1 MADENIY
8 KSFMSETS
16 METTNREFYC
26 EKSGIP
32 NLKAFE
38 VFTESIDFDDK
49 YYLTCVNIDLRAIN
63 KAEGYASGSRVMRKF
78 FLALEELG
86 VYVFRIQGEKF
97 NILCKEDK
105 KEELKKF
112 LDEDNS
118 DKYKVYYGMPEEPY
132 SLFTC
137 DDLVEEGKRL
147 MYADKKKKGGLGDE
161 NTTDFL
167 VGNKGN
173 TPADLQETE
182 FHKYISTMWF
192 TKAKITVLE
201 PFKEVMLY
209 IYVTDFKPPYQSL
222 PLLVVVDD
230 LLEYRVFTATNV
242 ELTIEEIGF
251 RVNARFDKQGR
262 LQTAIFP
269 DGKGAK
275 NCKIEFTEKHEGV
288 SIPSNFGKRV
298 GKNEIYPIKQNIN
311 GVCDY
316 VLLTKD
322 GAELNDTGLV
332 DINGE
337 KYGVY
342 MDNESIDLAKV
353 N

>member
-1 MADENIY
+1 MADKSVY
-8 KSFMSETS
+8 KNFMSEEPK
-16 METTNREFYC
+16 ETTNREFYC
-26 EKSGIP
+26 EKNGIP

-38 VFTESIDFDDK
+38 TFTESIDFDDE
-49 YYLTCVNIDLRAIN
+49 YFLTCVNIDLRATN
-63 KAEGYASGSRVMRKF
+63 KAEGYASGSRILRKF
-78 FLALEELG
+78 FLSLLELD
-86 VYVFRIQGEKF
+86 VYAFRVQGEKF
-97 NILCKEDK
+97 NILCKKDK
-105 KEELKKF
+105 LAGLKEF

-118 DKYKVYYGMPEEPY
+118 EKYKVYYGMPEEAY

-137 DDLVEEGKRL
+137 DDLIEEGKRL
-147 MYADKKKKGGLGDE
+147 MYEDKHKKGGVGDE

-230 LLEYRVFTATNV
+230 LLEYRIFTGTNI

-251 RVNARFDKQGR
+251 RINARFDKQGR

-269 DGKGAK
+269 DGTNSK
-275 NCKIEFTEKHEGV
+275 NCKFEFTERHEGV

-322 GAELNDTGLV
+322 GAELNDTGLIEIGG
-332 DINGE
+332 D

-353 N
+353 